1 MTAKEILDQV
11 KALKNENTETK
22 KMRVAKSDDLGLDVS
37 LSKLK
42 TFSKEIGRDAAV
54 ADELYESKIV
64 EAQVLATQIDDA
76 ESYTRDELIHR
87 AESIDSD
94 IVAQNF
100 GHEVLSRSPYAVQFI
115 DEWSQGLDNGLKTI
129 AYYALE
135 KLAKIKNCLSQAFY
149 FDRINMI
156 GRDIHQV
163 NESASEAMLAALKA
177 IGDRNPYLKKMSE
190 KTLSNMDKNDVL
202 NLNKTRR
209 SVLEDIQLESL
220 KASQ

>member
-11 KALKNENTETK
+11 KTLKNEKTETK
-22 KMRVAKSDDLGLDVS
+22 KIRVAKSDELGLDVS

-54 ADELYESKIV
+54 ADELYESKMV

-76 ESYTRDELIHR
+76 NSYTRDELIRR
-87 AESIDSD
+87 AESINSA

-100 GHEVLSRSPYAVQFI
+100 GHEVLSRSPFAVQFI
-115 DEWSQGLDNGLKTI
+115 DEWSQGMDNELKTI
-129 AYYALE
+129 SYYALE

-149 FDRINMI
+149 FDRINII

-163 NESASEAMLAALKA
+163 NEMASEAMLAALKA
-177 IGDRNPYLKKMSE
+177 MGERNPYLKKMSE
-190 KTLSNMDKNDVL
+190 KTLLKMDKSTILTL
-202 NLNKTRR
+202 NNARK
-209 SVLEDIQLESL
+209 SVLKEIQLESV